1 MAMSMGGRKGGPTS
15 DINMTPMIDILL
27 VLIIIFMVIQ
37 PLHPSGL
44 KALVPQPNHEKTP
57 PKEQSNRT
65 IVVQILDHNV
75 IKINDQT
82 VTWDTLGPQL
92 ADIYKTR
99 AQKVMFVK
107 GDDDIPFALI
117 AHTIDIAKGVD
128 PSIMVGVLTPKMEAG
143 Q

>member
-1 MAMSMGGRKGGPTS
+1 MGMAVGGHGGPS
-15 DINMTPMIDILL
+15 HDINVTPLIDVLL

-44 KALVPQPNHEKTP
+44 KALVPQPNHNKTP
-57 PKEQSNRT
+57 PPSNQDRT
-65 IVVQILDHNV
+65 IVVQVLDGGQV
-75 IKINDQT
+75 KINDQS
-82 VTWDTLGPQL
+82 VTWETLGPQL

-107 GDDDIPFALI
+107 GDDDIQFGLI
-117 AHTIDIAKGVD
+117 AHAIDIAKGVD

-143 Q
+143 K

>member
-1 MAMSMGGRKGGPTS
+1 MGMAVGGHGGPS
-15 DINMTPMIDILL
+15 HDINVTPLIDVLL

-57 PKEQSNRT
+57 PPNQDRT
-65 IVVQILDHNV
+65 IVVQILDGGQV
-75 IKINDQT
+75 KINDQS

-92 ADIYKTR
+92 EDIYKTR

-117 AHTIDIAKGVD
+117 AHAIDIAKGVD
-128 PSIMVGVLTPKMEAG
+128 PSIMVGVLTPKMEQG
-143 Q
+143 K

>member
-1 MAMSMGGRKGGPTS
+1 MSMSVGNEGGDMS
-15 DINMTPMIDILL
+15 SINVTPLIDVML

-44 KALVPQPNHEKTP
+44 NALVPQPNHH
-57 PKEQSNRT
+57 KETQQQSNRT
-65 IVVQILDHNV
+65 IVVQVLDHGV
-75 IKINDQT
+75 IKINDQA

-92 ADIYKTR
+92 GSIYKTR

-107 GDDDIPFALI
+107 GDNDIPFDLI
-117 AHTIDIAKGVD
+117 AHAIDIAKGVD

>member
-1 MAMSMGGRKGGPTS
+1 MGMAVGGQGGPS
-15 DINMTPMIDILL
+15 HDINVTPLIDVLL

-44 KALVPQPNHEKTP
+44 DALVPQPNHEKTP
-57 PKEQSNRT
+57 PPTINRT
-65 IVVQILDHNV
+65 IVVQILDGGV
-75 IKINDQT
+75 VKINDQS

-107 GDDDIPFALI
+107 GDDDINFSFI
-117 AHTIDIAKGVD
+117 AHVIDIAKGVD
-128 PSIMVGVLTPKMEAG
+128 PSIMVGILTPKMEAG
-143 Q
+143 N

>member
-1 MAMSMGGRKGGPTS
+1 MGMAVGGRGGPS
-15 DINMTPMIDILL
+15 HDINVTPLIDVLL

-44 KALVPQPNHEKTP
+44 KALVPQPNHNKTQP
-57 PKEQSNRT
+57 PPNQDRT
-65 IVVQILDHNV
+65 IVVQVLDGGQV
-75 IKINDQT
+75 KINDQS
-82 VTWDTLGPQL
+82 VTWDTLGTQL

-107 GDDDIPFALI
+107 GDDDIPFGLI
-117 AHTIDIAKGVD
+117 AHAIDIAKGVD

-143 Q
+143 K

>member
-1 MAMSMGGRKGGPTS
+1 
-15 DINMTPMIDILL
+15 
-27 VLIIIFMVIQ
+27 LIIIFMVIQ

-44 KALVPQPNHEKTP
+44 KALVPQPNKDKQQEKTT
-57 PKEQSNRT
+57 NRT
-65 IVVQILDHNV
+65 IVVQVLDHNV

-82 VTWDTLGPQL
+82 VTWDTLGAQL

-107 GDDDIPFALI
+107 GDDDIPFMLI
-117 AHTIDIAKGVD
+117 AHAIDIAKGVD
-128 PSIMVGVLTPKMEAG
+128 PSILVGVLTPKMEAG

>member
-1 MAMSMGGRKGGPTS
+1 MAMSMGGRGGPS
-15 DINMTPMIDILL
+15 HDINVTPLIDVLL

-44 KALVPQPNHEKTP
+44 KALVPQPNHQKNQ
-57 PKEQSNRT
+57 PKSDNRT
-65 IVVQILDHNV
+65 IVVQVLDHGV
-75 IKINDQT
+75 VKINDQT
-82 VTWDTLGPQL
+82 VSWDTLGQQL

-117 AHTIDIAKGVD
+117 AHAIDIAKGVD

-143 Q
+143 N